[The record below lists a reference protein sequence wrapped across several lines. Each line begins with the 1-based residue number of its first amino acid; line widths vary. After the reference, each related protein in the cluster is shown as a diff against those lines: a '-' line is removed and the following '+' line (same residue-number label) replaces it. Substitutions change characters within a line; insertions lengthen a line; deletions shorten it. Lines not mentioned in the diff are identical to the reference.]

1 MKVKRLNKILEMLFE
16 EMNVLINEGRELPVL
31 WDVMHLY
38 SSLQVAKI
46 LAMKRDLDLEIAAIA
61 AALHDVA
68 VVATKKTENHA
79 KNGEKYVRQII
90 HDYNQIIT
98 NDKLQITSNELEI
111 IANSVAK
118 HSEVEIF
125 SEDSYAELIK
135 DVDSFDKYLHGLE
148 TDGYFLIRSKKV
160 IEELG
165 LQN

>member
-16 EMNVLINEGRELPVL
+16 EMNVLTNEGRELPVV

-46 LAMKRDLDLEIAAIA
+46 LAMKRGLNFEIAAIA
-61 AALHDVA
+61 AALHDVG
-68 VVATKKTENHA
+68 VVVTKKTENHA

-90 HDYNQIIT
+90 NDYNQIIT
-98 NDKLQITSNELEI
+98 NDNFLITNSELEI

-125 SEDSYAELIK
+125 SEDPYVELLK
-135 DVDSFDKYLHGLE
+135 DVDSFDKYLHGIGTE
-148 TDGYFLIRSKKV
+148 GDFLMRSKKV

-165 LQN
+165 LQ